1 MQDGGPQPAKSELR
15 KLLECFANRGGMN
28 IIFDP
33 ANTLINDGNDNKEL
47 YIIFSML
54 ALYTC
59 HSSYS
64 VKQGTSIIVCF
75 RNCMSFGRPTLNS
88 GRCILTG

>member
-1 MQDGGPQPAKSELR
+1 MVGRRQRSPS
-15 KLLECFANRGGMN
+15 FANFLNVLPTMN

-33 ANTLINDGNDNKEL
+33 AKTLINDGNDNKEL